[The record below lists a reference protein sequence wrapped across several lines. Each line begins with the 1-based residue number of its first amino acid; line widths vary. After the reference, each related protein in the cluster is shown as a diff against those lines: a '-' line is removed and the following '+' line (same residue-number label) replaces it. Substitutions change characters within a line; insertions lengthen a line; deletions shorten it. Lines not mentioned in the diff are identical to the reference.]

1 MSKRESRFMSFDRTN
16 TGMVGRWWWT
26 VDRYL
31 LVGLLLLLAT
41 GAVLVTAAS
50 PPVANRLGYGEFHF
64 VTRQAAFLLVGL
76 ALMLGVSLLEVKHIR
91 RLAVLGFLGM
101 LGMMLLLPLI
111 GTENKGAIRWVHIA
125 GISLQPSEFIKP
137 FFAVVV
143 AWVFAE
149 GRRAGEFPAYRV
161 ALVLYALVAAL
172 LIIQPDFGMVVTV
185 SVMFGAQIFLAG
197 LPFIW
202 IAVMILV
209 GVAGVIGAYHALPH
223 VAERINNFLNPEAGD
238 NYQVGKSLEAF
249 QSGGL
254 LGRGPGEGVVK
265 WQIPD
270 SHTDF
275 IFAVAGEEFGALLT
289 LLIVVLYGFILLRGF
304 LRIWRESDLF
314 VLLAATGILVQF
326 GIQAVI
332 NMGVAVNLLPAKG
345 MTLPFLSYG
354 GSSMFGIALGMG
366 MVLGLTR
373 RRYGA
378 FTHLTTRYQVA

>member
-50 PPVANRLGYGEFHF
+50 PPVASRLGYGEFHF

-76 ALMLGVSLLEVKHIR
+76 VLMLGVSLLEMKHIR

-101 LGMMLLLPLI
+101 LGMLLLLPLI

-197 LPFIW
+197 LPFLW

-254 LGRGPGEGVVK
+254 LGKGPGEGVVK

-289 LLIVVLYGFILLRGF
+289 LLIVMLYGFILLRGF
-304 LRIWRESDLF
+304 MRIWRETDLF

-373 RRYGA
+373 RRYGE